1 MSNYE
6 VKNVEPVAVS
16 NDVQVRVFTLAH
28 GDVIPWHYHRE
39 STDHYFVLRGT
50 LTIET
55 RGPDNDACSLSARDI
70 KFCRVQPTAFRMN
83 QPPNASSYL
92 SKEWVSTTG
101 IGPIEADGRSFKD
114 FGEPARALPE
124 CYKIRGATSVVAVCC
139 CRDSVSSRVRA

>member
-55 RGPDNDACSLSARDI
+55 RGPDNRCVLPVGERYKILPGTAHRISNESASESPIRLN
-70 KFCRVQPTAFRMN
+70 RPY
-83 QPPNASSYL
+83 ASRTYPL
-92 SKEWVSTTG
+92 LGQVGTG
-101 IGPIEADGRSFKD
+101 IRTLIHSKCGGRC
-114 FGEPARALPE
+114 PAKFYISR
-124 CYKIRGATSVVAVCC
+124 RQGARID
-139 CRDSVSSRVRA
+139 CRDRGSRW

>member
-16 NDVQVRVFTLAH
+16 NDVQVRVFTLAC

-55 RGPDNDACSLSARDI
+55 RGPDNRCVLPVGERHKILPGTAHRISNESASECQ
-70 KFCRVQPTAFRMN
+70 FLLVQG
-83 QPPNASSYL
+83 
-92 SKEWVSTTG
+92 VGSTTG
-101 IGPIEADGRSFKD
+101 IGPIESHGRSFKISANRPRPS
-114 FGEPARALPE
+114 GVL
-124 CYKIRGATSVVAVCC
+124 
-139 CRDSVSSRVRA
+139 